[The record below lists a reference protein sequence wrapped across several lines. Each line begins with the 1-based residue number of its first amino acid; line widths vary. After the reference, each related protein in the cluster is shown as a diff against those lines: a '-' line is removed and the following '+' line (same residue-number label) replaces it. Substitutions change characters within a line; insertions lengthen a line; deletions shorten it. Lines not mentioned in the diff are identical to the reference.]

1 MTGAVPLDA
10 VDLAIAALLVV
21 ANAGLSFRL
30 KLGLERSLLVAGT
43 RTAVQLLLIGLVIKQ
58 LFAASPLWTG
68 VMALAMVLLAGRE
81 VYARQTRRFTGWWT
95 YGLSTLSV
103 MAGAGLV
110 TVLALSAVIQPEP
123 WHQPRYAIPLLGMIL
138 GNSMTGVS
146 LALEALTTTAARER
160 SAIEARLALGADRE
174 VALRPAA
181 RHALRTGLMPII
193 NAMSVA
199 GLVALPGMMTGQ
211 ILAGADPVE
220 AVKYQILIMFLIAG
234 GTGIGV
240 FLAVIAGVRRLTDAR
255 HRLRLDRLRPARPL

>member
-10 VDLAIAALLVV
+10 VDLAVAALLVV
-21 ANAGLSFRL
+21 ANAGLSLRL
-30 KLGLERSLLVAGT
+30 KLGLERSLLIAGA
-43 RTAVQLLLIGLVIKQ
+43 RTAVQLLLIGVVIKQ
-58 LFAASPLWTG
+58 LFPASPLWTG
-68 VMALAMVLLAGRE
+68 AMALAMILLAGRE
-81 VYARQTRRFTGWWT
+81 AHARQSRRFGGPWT
-95 YGLSTLSV
+95 YGLATLSV

-110 TVLALSAVIQPEP
+110 TDLALTVVIQPEP

-160 SAIEARLALGADRE
+160 PAIEARLALGADRDT
-174 VALRPAA
+174 ALRPAA

-199 GLVALPGMMTGQ
+199 GLIALPGMMTGQ

-220 AVKYQILIMFLIAG
+220 AVKYQVLIMFLIAG
-234 GTGIGV
+234 GTGI
-240 FLAVIAGVRRLTDAR
+240 AVLLTVATGVRRLTDSR
-255 HRLRLDRLRPARPL
+255 HRLRLDRLRPTGGR